1 MRHSATRALADGVA
15 ARLSVALDRIGVP
28 RAMRFLPV
36 RSRLFIKYVALFV
49 AMVLLTLLGN
59 GASEIWFLNREQ
71 EASLVRIEREQ
82 ADGAAAKISQFL
94 KGIEAQ
100 LGWTVQVPWDTSTF
114 QQRRIDAWR
123 LLRQVSAISELE
135 QIDPSGLVQLRVSRT
150 EPDETGSGLDVSQQ
164 PKFRDPLLHTT
175 YYGPVY
181 FRHNSEPYT
190 TLALAGA
197 RDAGVSVAEVNLTFM
212 WDVVS
217 MIKVGEHGLAYVVDA
232 EGRLIAHPDISMV
245 LRNTDLSGL
254 PQVQAARAALA
265 GKASKSGQAAR
276 DLDGREVLTSYAEIA
291 PLGWLV
297 FVELPID
304 EAYAPLR
311 TTIARTSLLLLAAL
325 GLALLG
331 GMFLVHKMVVPIET
345 LRAGAARIGSGDLT
359 QRISIKTGDELESL
373 ADQFNEMAAKLQDSH
388 ANLEAQVELRT
399 RELGQSVL
407 ELRALGEVSQ
417 AVNSTLNLENV
428 LATIV
433 AKAVQLSTTTAG
445 SIYVFDGPQQ
455 TFKLRANYGMDG
467 ATIAAFAGHKVAISE
482 RHVAMAL
489 MRQEPVQIADFNDE
503 PAGPLRDLILGSG
516 YRAVLVA
523 PLLWQNDIAGLLVVR
538 RTEPGAFPRSTV
550 DLIKTFAAQSVQA
563 IENARLFSEL
573 QEKSLQLEI
582 ESRHKSQF
590 LANMSHELRTPLN
603 AVLGYTELVLDRIY
617 GPIPDRMR
625 GVMERVQ
632 VNGRHLLGLI
642 NDVLDLA
649 KIEAGQLTLEIAKY
663 SMKDVVEGV
672 LEAVEPLAGEKRIAL
687 RGEISPGLP
696 PGCGDERRVAQ
707 VLLNLVGN
715 AIKFTDAGEI
725 SVRASVANGSLL
737 VAVQDTGSGIS
748 EADQS
753 RIFDEFQQA
762 DSSSVRRKGGTGLG
776 LSIAKRIIEMH
787 GGCIWVESTL
797 GEGSSFSFTL
807 PIAEENKDNA
817 TMNCAEENKITEP

>member
-1 MRHSATRALADGVA
+1 MRHSTTRALGGGAA
-15 ARLSVALDRIGVP
+15 ARLWAATQRIGMP
-28 RAMRFLPV
+28 RVLRFLPV
-36 RSRLFIKYVALFV
+36 RSRLFIKYVTLFV
-49 AMVLLTLLGN
+49 AMVLVTLLAN
-59 GASEIWFLNREQ
+59 GASEIWFLNREH
-71 EASLVRIEREQ
+71 EVALVRIEREQ
-82 ADGAAAKISQFL
+82 ADGAAVKISQFL

-100 LGWTVQVPWDTSTF
+100 LGWTVQVPWDDSTF

-123 LLRQVSAISELE
+123 LLRQVSAISEFE

-150 EPDETGSGLDVSQQ
+150 EPDEELSLDVSQE
-164 PKFRDPLLHTT
+164 PKFREPLLHTT

-181 FRHNSEPYT
+181 FRHNSEPYM

-197 RDAGVSVAEVNLTFM
+197 RDAGVSVAELNLTFM
-212 WDVVS
+212 WDAIS
-217 MIKVGEHGLAYVVDA
+217 MIKVGEHGQAYVLDSR
-232 EGRLIAHPDISMV
+232 GRLIAHPNISLV

-265 GKASKSGQAAR
+265 GKASESGQAAR
-276 DLDGREVLTSYAEIA
+276 DLEGREVLTSYAEIA

-311 TTIARTSLLLLAAL
+311 TTIARTGLLLLAAF

-331 GMFLVHKMVVPIET
+331 GMFLARKMVVPIET

-373 ADQFNEMAAKLQDSH
+373 ADQFNEMVAKLQDSH
-388 ANLEAQVELRT
+388 ANLEAQVESRT
-399 RELGQSVL
+399 RELAQSVL

-433 AKAVQLSTTTAG
+433 AKAVQLSSTTAG
-445 SIYVFDGPQQ
+445 SIYVFDAPQQ
-455 TFKLRANYGMDG
+455 TFDLSANYGMDA
-467 ATIAAFAGHKVAISE
+467 ATIAAFAEHKVDISE

-489 MRQEPVQIADFNDE
+489 MRQEPVQIPDFHDTPAD
-503 PAGPLRDLILGSG
+503 PIRDLMLGCG

-523 PLLWQNDIAGLLVVR
+523 PLLWQDEIAGLLVVR
-538 RTEPGAFPRSTV
+538 RREPGAFPRSTV

-573 QEKSLQLEI
+573 QQKSLQLEI

-603 AVLGYTELVLDRIY
+603 AVLGYTELVLDRVY
-617 GPIPDRMR
+617 GDIADRMR

-632 VNGRHLLGLI
+632 INGRHLLGLI

-649 KIEAGQLTLEIAKY
+649 KIEAGQLTLEMARY

-672 LEAVEPLAGEKRIAL
+672 LGAVEPLAGEKRIAL
-687 RGEISPGLP
+687 RGDISPGLP

-715 AIKFTDAGEI
+715 AIKFTDAGEV
-725 SVRASVANGSLL
+725 SVRATVADGSLL
-737 VAVQDTGSGIS
+737 VAVKDTGSGIS

-762 DSSSVRRKGGTGLG
+762 DNSSVRRKGGTGLG

-807 PIAEENKDNA
+807 PIAEDKRQRGHEQS
-817 TMNCAEENKITEP
+817 

>member
-1 MRHSATRALADGVA
+1 MRHSTTRALADGAA
-15 ARLSVALDRIGVP
+15 ARMWAAMDRSGVP
-28 RAMRFLPV
+28 RVLRFLPV

-49 AMVLLTLLGN
+49 AMVLLTLLAN

-100 LGWTVQVPWDTSTF
+100 LGWTVQVPWDASTF

-135 QIDPSGLVQLRVSRT
+135 QIDPSGLLQLRVSRT
-150 EPDETGSGLDVSQQ
+150 EPDEVGSGLDVSQEPQ
-164 PKFRDPLLHTT
+164 FRAPLLHTP

-217 MIKVGEHGLAYVVDA
+217 MIRVGEHGLAYVVDA
-232 EGRLIAHPDISMV
+232 QGRLIAHPDISMV

-276 DLDGREVLTSYAEIA
+276 DLEGREVLTSYAEIA

-297 FVELPID
+297 FVELPLD

-311 TTIARTSLLLLAAL
+311 TTMTRTSLLLLAAL

-331 GMFLVHKMVVPIET
+331 GMFLVRKMVVPIET

-417 AVNSTLNLENV
+417 AVNSTLNLEHV

-445 SIYVFDGPQQ
+445 SIYVFDEPQQ
-455 TFKLRANYGMDG
+455 TFELRANYGMDA

-482 RHVAMAL
+482 RHVARAL
-489 MRQEPVQIADFNDE
+489 MRQEPVQIADFHDE
-503 PAGPLRDLILGSG
+503 PAGPIRDLILGSG

-573 QEKSLQLEI
+573 QDKSLQLEI

-632 VNGRHLLGLI
+632 INGRHLLVLI

-649 KIEAGQLTLEIAKY
+649 KIEAGQLTLEMAKY

-672 LEAVEPLAGEKRIAL
+672 LQAVEPLAGEKRIAL
-687 RGEISPGLP
+687 RGVISPGLP
-696 PGCGDERRVAQ
+696 PGCGDERRIAQ

-725 SVRASVANGSLL
+725 SVRASLADGALL
-737 VAVQDTGSGIS
+737 VAVKDTGSGIS
-748 EADQS
+748 EVDQS
-753 RIFDEFQQA
+753 RIFNEFQQA

-807 PIAEENKDNA
+807 PIADETTNT
-817 TMNCAEENKITEP
+817 TMNTAEEKKTTQS

>member
-1 MRHSATRALADGVA
+1 MRHLTSGVFADGAA
-15 ARLSVALDRIGVP
+15 ARMWAAMQRTGVP
-28 RAMRFLPV
+28 RVLRFLPV

-49 AMVLLTLLGN
+49 AMVLVTLLTN
-59 GASEIWFLNREQ
+59 GASEIWFLNREH
-71 EASLVRIEREQ
+71 EVSLVHIEREQ
-82 ADGAAAKISQFL
+82 ADGAAVKISQFL
-94 KGIEAQ
+94 KSIEAQ
-100 LGWTVQVPWDTSTF
+100 LGWTVQVPWDANTF

-150 EPDETGSGLDVSQQ
+150 EPDEERSGLDVSQE
-164 PKFRDPLLHTT
+164 PKFREPLLHTT

-181 FRHNSEPYT
+181 FRHNSEPYM

-212 WDVVS
+212 WDAIS
-217 MIKVGEHGLAYVVDA
+217 MIKVGEHGQAYVVDA
-232 EGRLIAHPDISMV
+232 RGRLIAHREISMV

-265 GKASKSGQAAR
+265 GKASESGQAAR
-276 DLDGREVLTSYAEIA
+276 DLEGREVLTTYAEIA

-311 TTIARTSLLLLAAL
+311 TTIARTGLLLLAAL

-331 GMFLVHKMVVPIET
+331 GMFLVRKMVVPIET

-373 ADQFNEMAAKLQDSH
+373 ADQFNEMAAKLQNSH

-399 RELGQSVL
+399 RELAQSVL

-433 AKAVQLSTTTAG
+433 AKAVQLSITTAG
-445 SIYVFDGPQQ
+445 SIYVFDQPQQ
-455 TFKLRANYGMDG
+455 TFKLRANYGMDA
-467 ATIAAFAGHKVAISE
+467 ATIATFAERKVDISE

-489 MRQEPVQIADFNDE
+489 MRQEPVQIPDFHDQPAD
-503 PAGPLRDLILGSG
+503 PIRDLILGSG
-516 YRAVLVA
+516 CRAVLVA
-523 PLLWQNDIAGLLVVR
+523 PLLWQDEIVGLLVVR
-538 RTEPGAFPRSTV
+538 RREPGAFPRSTV

-573 QEKSLQLEI
+573 EEKSLQLEI

-603 AVLGYTELVLDRIY
+603 AVLGYTELVLDRVY
-617 GPIPDRMR
+617 GDIPDRMC

-649 KIEAGQLTLEIAKY
+649 KIEAGQLTLEMAKY

-672 LEAVEPLAGEKRIAL
+672 LDAVEPLAGEKRIAL

-696 PGCGDERRVAQ
+696 PGYGDERRVAQ

-715 AIKFTDAGEI
+715 AIKFTDAGEV
-725 SVRASVANGSLL
+725 SVRATVADGSLL
-737 VAVQDTGSGIS
+737 VAVKDTGSGIS

-762 DSSSVRRKGGTGLG
+762 DASSIRRKGGTGLG

-787 GGCIWVESTL
+787 GGCIWVDSKL
-797 GEGSSFSFTL
+797 GEGSSFTFTLPIVEENTL
-807 PIAEENKDNA
+807 PIAEEKK
-817 TMNCAEENKITEP
+817 TTQP

>member
-1 MRHSATRALADGVA
+1 MRHLTTGVLADGAA
-15 ARLSVALDRIGVP
+15 ARMWAAMQHTGVH
-28 RAMRFLPV
+28 RVLRFLPV

-49 AMVLLTLLGN
+49 AMVLVTLLTN
-59 GASEIWFLNREQ
+59 GASEIWFLNREH
-71 EASLVRIEREQ
+71 EVSLVHIEREQ
-82 ADGAAAKISQFL
+82 ADGAAVKISQFL
-94 KGIEAQ
+94 KSIEAQ
-100 LGWTVQVPWDTSTF
+100 LGWTVQVPWDGNTF

-123 LLRQVSAISELE
+123 LLRQVSPISELE

-150 EPDETGSGLDVSQQ
+150 EPDEERSGMDVSQE
-164 PKFRDPLLHTT
+164 PKFREPLLHTT

-181 FRHNSEPYT
+181 FRHNSEPYM

-212 WDVVS
+212 WDAIS
-217 MIKVGEHGLAYVVDA
+217 MIKVGEHGQAYVVDA
-232 EGRLIAHPDISMV
+232 RGRLIAHREISMV

-265 GKASKSGQAAR
+265 GKASESGQTAR
-276 DLDGREVLTSYAEIA
+276 DLEGREVLTTYAEIA

-311 TTIARTSLLLLAAL
+311 TTIARTGLLLLAAL

-331 GMFLVHKMVVPIET
+331 GMFLVRKMVVPIET

-373 ADQFNEMAAKLQDSH
+373 ADQFNEMAAKLQNSH

-399 RELGQSVL
+399 RELAQSVL

-433 AKAVQLSTTTAG
+433 AKAVQLSITTAG
-445 SIYVFDGPQQ
+445 SIYVFDQPQQ
-455 TFKLRANYGMDG
+455 TFELRANYGMDA
-467 ATIAAFAGHKVAISE
+467 ATIAAFAERKVDISE

-489 MRQEPVQIADFNDE
+489 MRQEPVQIPDFHDQPAD
-503 PAGPLRDLILGSG
+503 PIRDLILGSG
-516 YRAVLVA
+516 CRAVLVA
-523 PLLWQNDIAGLLVVR
+523 PLLWQDEIVGLLVVR
-538 RTEPGAFPRSTV
+538 RREPGAFPRSTV

-603 AVLGYTELVLDRIY
+603 AVLGYTELVLDRVY
-617 GPIPDRMR
+617 GDIPDRMR

-649 KIEAGQLTLEIAKY
+649 KIEAGQLTLEMAKY

-672 LEAVEPLAGEKRIAL
+672 LDAVEPLAGEKRIAL

-715 AIKFTDAGEI
+715 AIKFTDAGEV
-725 SVRASVANGSLL
+725 SVRATVADGSLL
-737 VAVQDTGSGIS
+737 VAVKDTGSGIS

-762 DSSSVRRKGGTGLG
+762 DASSIRRKGGTGLG

-787 GGCIWVESTL
+787 GGCIWVDSKL
-797 GEGSSFSFTL
+797 GEGSSFTFTL
-807 PIAEENKDNA
+807 PIAEENTLPIDKEKK
-817 TMNCAEENKITEP
+817 TTQP